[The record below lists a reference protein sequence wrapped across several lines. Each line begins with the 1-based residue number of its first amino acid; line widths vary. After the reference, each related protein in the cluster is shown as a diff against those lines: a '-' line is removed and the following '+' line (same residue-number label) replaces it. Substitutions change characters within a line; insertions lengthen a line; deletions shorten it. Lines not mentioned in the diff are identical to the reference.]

1 METPRRIA
9 VILPRWVGDVCMAT
23 PLLRGLRG
31 RFAGARITGVM
42 RPLFTDLLAGTPW
55 LDDAIFYDRHAR
67 DPAVG
72 FRAAARS
79 LRRLRADLAVVL
91 PGSLSSAALA
101 WAGRARRRIGCGGN
115 LRGLLLTDVV
125 AAPDRERAGLTPP
138 QAFALLG
145 RALGLPDDSLEL
157 ELATTPADELRADA
171 VIAALFP
178 GCASRT
184 GSPLVVINDNSS
196 NGTARAWGGAN
207 HAALARWL
215 VARVPGCRVLVHC
228 GPGDREQAREIVARA
243 GHEAVRGLGDVAELP
258 LGLSK
263 AVYRRA
269 ALAITSDSGPRH
281 IAAAFGV
288 PTVVLIGPTNPLS
301 GRSAPGLCR
310 EIRLDLPCA
319 PCAAAVCPLGHHDC
333 MRLIGVEQVG
343 AAALDALAAGRRMI
357 AGPSPGADSCCSSS
371 ECSPPSPS
379 PPAAGGRMGRSS
391 TLAATRCIPAF
402 GPSSAWERPTS

>member
-31 RFAGARITGVM
+31 RFGDARITGVM
-42 RPLFTDLLAGTPW
+42 RPLFADLLAGTPW
-55 LDDAIFYDRHAR
+55 LDDTIPYDRHNC

-72 FRAAARS
+72 FRAAARA
-79 LRRLRADLAVVL
+79 LGRLRVDLAVVL

-101 WAGRARRRIGCGGN
+101 WAGGARRRIGCGGK
-115 LRGLLLTDVV
+115 LRRLFLTDIVRQP
-125 AAPDRERAGLTPP
+125 AAGPGLTPP
-138 QAFALLG
+138 QAFALIG
-145 RALGLPDDSLEL
+145 RALGLPDESLDL
-157 ELATTPADELRADA
+157 ELATTPADEEQADA
-171 VIAALFP
+171 VLGGLFS
-178 GCASRT
+178 GFASRT
-184 GSPLVVINDNSS
+184 GSPLVVVNDNSS
-196 NGTARAWGGAN
+196 NGTARAWGAAN

-288 PTVVLIGPTNPLS
+288 PTVALIGPTDPLS
-301 GRSAPGLCR
+301 GRSAPGSCR
-310 EIRLDLPCA
+310 EIRLDLSCA
-319 PCAAAVCPLGHHDC
+319 PCAAAECPLRHNDC

-357 AGPSPGADSCCSSS
+357 A
-371 ECSPPSPS
+371 
-379 PPAAGGRMGRSS
+379 
-391 TLAATRCIPAF
+391 
-402 GPSSAWERPTS
+402 